1 MWGTLY
7 VEFFTQLLWFVIPFA
22 NQVFQLKKEKNRK
35 QDRCQRWELLPTTID
50 HHRRSNPTLTSPTDT
65 LCSGQNTLLCRCYKR
80 LDCFGFNFMFCAQ
93 TSCYS
98 RLHCYIIRLRGE
110 SHVRHP
116 LQHTRRR
123 RVKWLT
129 FALSLTLQA
138 LKLQHTHKHTEC
150 IFSHHINP
158 SDQFNERHT
167 RLGLPTPATAL
178 ELTNIIR

>member
-65 LCSGQNTLLCRCYKR
+65 LCSGQNTLLCRFYKW

-98 RLHCYIIRLRGE
+98 RLQSVTLLHHTITWWITCKTPPAAHSETQGKMINLCPQPNPPGVEITTHAQTHRVYLFTPHQSIR
-110 SHVRHP
+110 P
-116 LQHTRRR
+116 
-123 RVKWLT
+123 
-129 FALSLTLQA
+129 
-138 LKLQHTHKHTEC
+138 
-150 IFSHHINP
+150 I
-158 SDQFNERHT
+158 
-167 RLGLPTPATAL
+167 
-178 ELTNIIR
+178 